1 MDTSII
7 EKEYNTVKRSLEA
20 MGYKGILSTE
30 STGLVNRIL
39 SDLIKAT
46 KAFKNMQTEKEK
58 VSAELKVQGDL
69 VLPLRNENLKLAKEN
84 NELHREL
91 IKIRDDLDL
100 RYTSNAVALTKLQN
114 ENMELKF
121 LLTQKDNAYKQISIQ
136 NESLRNKLNKVFSKM
151 GLPLRSYG
159 SHSFRKYFAS
169 RIYLENEMNIELV
182 RVLLQHSSVA
192 VTQRYIGLSQKTVE
206 DALAKTVA
214 HLV

>member
-1 MDTSII
+1 M
-7 EKEYNTVKRSLEA
+7 KRSLEA

-100 RYTSNAVALTKLQN
+100 RNTSNSVALTKLQN

-121 LLTQKDNAYKQISIQ
+121 LLTDC
-136 NESLRNKLNKVFSKM
+136 
-151 GLPLRSYG
+151 
-159 SHSFRKYFAS
+159 
-169 RIYLENEMNIELV
+169 
-182 RVLLQHSSVA
+182 
-192 VTQRYIGLSQKTVE
+192 
-206 DALAKTVA
+206 
-214 HLV
+214 